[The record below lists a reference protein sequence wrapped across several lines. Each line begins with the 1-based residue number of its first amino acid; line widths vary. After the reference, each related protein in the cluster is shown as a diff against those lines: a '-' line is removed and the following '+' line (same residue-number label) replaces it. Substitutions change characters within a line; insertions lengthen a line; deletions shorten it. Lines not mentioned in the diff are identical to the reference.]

1 MTAVHPTHP
10 WHYRVPIV
18 HSNEVLTWSV
28 KKLSPNGW
36 NSRKVCFVDDDGR
49 GIHHE
54 YVFTI
59 HDRRD
64 ALLFQFRWPVD
75 WLWHPLWLVAP
86 SG

>member
-1 MTAVHPTHP
+1 
-10 WHYRVPIV
+10 
-18 HSNEVLTWSV
+18 
-28 KKLSPNGW
+28 
-36 NSRKVCFVDDDGR
+36 VDDDGR